1 MKKAKQNNDRCMSY
15 VIKSNGLKRKS
26 EEIKKE
32 VELEK
37 EIVDLEAKKKK
48 LC

>member
-1 MKKAKQNNDRCMSY
+1 MKKAKQNNDKCMSY
-15 VIKSNGLKRKS
+15 VIKSNGSKRKS
-26 EEIKKE
+26 EGIKKE
-32 VELEK
+32 VEPEN